1 MPENTT
7 ALAPLINGGDH
18 KDQQKESFHTVIA
31 FFVFGTLIYATYSL
45 IIAAAQD
52 ILAGTFIQTSMVLI
66 ADIGPY
72 FFVTLIAPYFIQ
84 KISYFTRISTVFMSG
99 IIGFLMLAF
108 TEQVYWK
115 LIGVGITSF
124 GYGVGEVTFL
134 ALTSFYHQTTLCAYS
149 AGTGTGFLIAPLY
162 YTGRY

>member
-1 MPENTT
+1 MAENAK
-7 ALAPLINGGDH
+7 ALAPLIHGGCN

-31 FFVFGTLIYATYSL
+31 FFIFGTLIYAMYSL
-45 IIAAAQD
+45 VIAAAQD
-52 ILAGTFIQTSMVLI
+52 ILAGTLIQTSMVLI

-72 FFVTLIAPYFIQ
+72 FLVTLIAPCFIQ

-99 IIGFLMLAF
+99 IVGLLMLAF
-108 TEQVYWK
+108 SEQLYWK

-134 ALTSFYHQTTLCAYS
+134 ALTSFYHQTTLSAYS
-149 AGTGTGFLIAPLY
+149 AGTGTGFVIAPLY
-162 YTGRY
+162 YTGRT